1 MKELPA
7 ILENN
12 FNIGKNGLK
21 SICGHNM
28 GEHVALTTIAL
39 REGIRSWKSVSV
51 LASICNSTQCGWG
64 QMAFD
69 KYFIFPEEDKMH
81 DEACFLLASL
91 DCSFYDEMLI
101 DQGSA
106 DLFMQDQLKPF
117 ATIAAAEECS
127 QKGSYFFVAKFIE
140 DHVGFHAK
148 RLRNSKYPMG

>member
-12 FNIGKNGLK
+12 FNMGKNGLK

-39 REGIRSWKSVSV
+39 REGSRSWRSVSV
-51 LASICNSTQCGWG
+51 LASIYNQTQHGWG

-69 KYFIFPEEDKMH
+69 KYFVFPEEDKMH
-81 DEACFLLASL
+81 DAACFLLASL
-91 DCSFYDEMLI
+91 DCSLYDDILI
-101 DQGSA
+101 DRGSA

-127 QKGSYFFVAKFIE
+127 QRVSYFLVAKFIE
-140 DHVGFHAK
+140 DHVEFHAK
-148 RLRNSKYPMG
+148 RLRNIP